1 MADKK
6 EKIFAGGGKKK
17 SDTWLQVT
25 LKPSVLNKYI
35 QEFNGNEFIKLNI
48 NIKASPNEYGKDVE
62 VTIDTWQP
70 PAKEAT
76 QTTNPIELSTDEV
89 FDKYSH
95 LRISGANPVK
105 KSIIPE
111 ESESGGLPF

>member
-6 EKIFAGGGKKK
+6 EKIFAGSGKKK
-17 SDTWLQVT
+17 SDSWLQVT

-48 NIKASPNEYGKDVE
+48 NIKSQPNEYGKDVE

-76 QTTNPIELSTDEV
+76 QTT
-89 FDKYSH
+89 K
-95 LRISGANPVK
+95 AVK
-105 KSIIPE
+105 KPIIPE
-111 ESESGGLPF
+111 ETESEGLPF